1 MTHTDPVTRVEQ
13 TCAELLADHQP
24 VTFTQ
29 VAARS
34 GLGRTTLYR
43 NSTLRALIED
53 HRQRS
58 THAGT
63 LTGLA
68 ADIAALRTALE
79 IVAARVRH
87 HEEQLRRIGKQNTV
101 T

>member
-1 MTHTDPVTRVEQ
+1 MTSTDTIGRVEQ
-13 TCAELLADHQP
+13 ACTELLADHQP

-29 VAARS
+29 IAARS

-43 NSTLRALIED
+43 NPSVRALIEE

-58 THAGT
+58 TSAAT

-68 ADIAALRTALE
+68 TDIAALRTALE
-79 IVAARVRH
+79 AIASRVRH
-87 HEEQLRRIGKQNTV
+87 HEEQLRKISKRRPS
-101 T
+101 

>member
-1 MTHTDPVTRVEQ
+1 MTSTDLVVRVEQ
-13 TCAELLADHQP
+13 ACAELLADHQP

-43 NSTLRALIED
+43 NSTLRALIEE

-58 THAGT
+58 TKAGT
-63 LTGLA
+63 LTNLA
-68 ADIAALRTALE
+68 ADIETLRTALE

-87 HEEQLRRIGKQNTV
+87 HEERLRRIGKQITP
-101 T
+101 

>member
-1 MTHTDPVTRVEQ
+1 MTSTDLAARVEHAC
-13 TCAELLADHQP
+13 TALLADHQP

-43 NSTLRALIED
+43 NPTLRALVEE

-58 THAGT
+58 TSAAT
-63 LTGLA
+63 LTSLA
-68 ADIAALRTALE
+68 SDIAALRTALE
-79 IVAARVRH
+79 IVATRVRH
-87 HEEQLRRIGKQNTV
+87 HEEQLRKISKRRTP
-101 T
+101 

>member
-1 MTHTDPVTRVEQ
+1 MTTTDTMGRVEQ
-13 TCAELLADHQP
+13 ACAELLADQQP

-43 NSTLRALIED
+43 NPTLRALIEE
-53 HRQRS
+53 HRQHS
-58 THAGT
+58 TGAAT

-68 ADIAALRTALE
+68 SDIAALRTALE
-79 IVAARVRH
+79 AVATRVRH
-87 HEEQLRRIGKQNTV
+87 HEEQLRQIGKQRTP
-101 T
+101 

>member
-1 MTHTDPVTRVEQ
+1 MTSTDPVARVEQ
-13 TCAELLADHQP
+13 ACTELLADHQP

-29 VAARS
+29 VATRS

-43 NSTLRALIED
+43 NPTLRALIEE

-58 THAGT
+58 TRART

-68 ADIAALRTALE
+68 CDIAALRTTLE
-79 IVAARVRH
+79 VVATRVRH
-87 HEEQLRRIGKQNTV
+87 HEEQLRRIGKQRIP
-101 T
+101 